1 MTDSTITRSRMRC
14 TATGSFSVVVP
25 QYNNIPIYITV
36 YIPLSPGQFQQL
48 CDSARILPN
57 PYNGIFHLRSNQM
70 LAVQKAREH
79 MIWKDDGRGNIMDQ
93 KLCKKWYVC
102 ILKIFTLGY
111 MILKEQ
117 GVLRKN
123 VSKDGHY
130 GHGPI
135 WKQSFTLQDGV
146 QQTLYQIQDELK
158 EVV

>member
-1 MTDSTITRSRMRC
+1 
-14 TATGSFSVVVP
+14 
-25 QYNNIPIYITV
+25 
-36 YIPLSPGQFQQL
+36 
-48 CDSARILPN
+48 
-57 PYNGIFHLRSNQM
+57 
-70 LAVQKAREH
+70 
-79 MIWKDDGRGNIMDQ
+79 MIWKDDGRGNIIDQ
-93 KLCKKWYVC
+93 ELCKKWYVC

-135 WKQSFTLQDGV
+135 GKQSFTLQDGV
-146 QQTLYQIQDELK
+146 QQMLYQIQDEFM